1 MLTIFKHFYI
11 KKNIIILHL
20 IFSMT
25 SKIVELKPKQKL
37 IIENV
42 MIFYKF

>member
-11 KKNIIILHL
+11 KKNIIILDL
-20 IFSMT
+20 KCSKT
-25 SKIVELKPKQKL
+25 CKIVELKPKQKL

-42 MIFYKF
+42 IIFYKF